1 MIDTRHL
8 LPPDRGPRSN
18 PVLHGIAEAIAK
30 LFPLIA
36 PAATTE
42 DQAAETTS
50 AAESVEAS
58 SEGTTEATKAG

>member
-8 LPPDRGPRSN
+8 LPPDLGPRSN

-36 PAATTE
+36 PAPSTE
-42 DQAAETTS
+42 DQVAETAPAAE
-50 AAESVEAS
+50 AAEAPSEDS
-58 SEGTTEATKAG
+58 SEVRKTG